1 MRYSIATLLLI
12 TFASVCAADT
22 LVTTDGRK
30 FEGTLVGQ
38 DESTVVFDVMR
49 AGASTRITLDPREV
63 LKVTKGPIEKSPN
76 ATPPAKPLSK
86 PATKPVL
93 APSAALGADVPPTPP
108 PIEKYSGPTY
118 YLIPL
123 RGEVGVTFTAGWL
136 EQGLADASL
145 RAPTVVVLEIDS
157 PGGSIAEV
165 TRMMEVINQYKK
177 KMRLVVFARRAISA
191 AAITALSVDDI
202 YMRRTAI
209 IGAAT
214 AFKLNAET
222 GMPEDISEKMQSV
235 WRATARSSAEIGK
248 HPTAIAEAMIDRNVQ
263 LYKSKQDGRTIISS
277 ESKGT
282 EVKPKGKLLTMTAQE
297 AVDFTLASGITD
309 DYQELGAALGYPSWT
324 ECKGIG
330 VALAQYAEQ
339 KAERTKKQF
348 VAIFEKFEEEIR
360 VARVN
365 DPTTFKDYRADRN
378 GELTYDSQRK
388 LQDRSGRCVAALGRA
403 EDLLG
408 KAAALAREQPSLMA
422 DSESIEKIKDEIA
435 TIRKN
440 IATMARRK

>member
-1 MRYSIATLLLI
+1 MRYSIVAMLLSSLV
-12 TFASVCAADT
+12 SLCAADT

-30 FEGTLVGQ
+30 FEGTLVRQ
-38 DESTVVFDVMR
+38 DESGVTFDVMR

-63 LKVTKGPIEKSPN
+63 LKITKGPVEPAPA
-76 ATPPAKPLSK
+76 ATPAGKPLTRPSVIS
-86 PATKPVL
+86 PAAV
-93 APSAALGADVPPTPP
+93 ADAPPTPP

-123 RGEVGVTFTAGWL
+123 RGEVGATFTAALL
-136 EQGLADASL
+136 EQALADASL
-145 RAPTVVVLEIDS
+145 RSPSVVVLEIDS

-165 TRMMEVINQYKK
+165 SRMMEVINHYKK
-177 KMRLVVFARRAISA
+177 RMRLVVFTRRAISA
-191 AAITALSVDDI
+191 AAITALAVDDI
-202 YMRRTAI
+202 YMRRTAV

-214 AFKLNAET
+214 AYKLNAET
-222 GMPEDISEKMQSV
+222 GMPEDISEKMASV

-248 HPTAIAEAMIDRNVQ
+248 HPTAIADAMIDRNVQ
-263 LYKSKQDGRTIISS
+263 LYKSKQDGRTIISAS
-277 ESKGT
+277 PEARGT

-297 AVDFTLASGITD
+297 AVDCTLATGIAD
-309 DYQELGAALGYPSWT
+309 DVGELGAALGYRSWT

-330 VALAQYAEQ
+330 AALALYAEQ

-348 VAIFEKFEEEIR
+348 AAIFEKFEEEIR
-360 VARVN
+360 LARVN

-378 GELTYDSQRK
+378 GELTYESQRK
-388 LQDRSGRCVAALGRA
+388 LQDRSGRCVAALARA

-408 KAAALAREQPSLMA
+408 KAAVLAREQPSLMA
-422 DSESIEKIKDEIA
+422 DSAMIEKIKDEIA

-440 IATMARRK
+440 IASAARRR